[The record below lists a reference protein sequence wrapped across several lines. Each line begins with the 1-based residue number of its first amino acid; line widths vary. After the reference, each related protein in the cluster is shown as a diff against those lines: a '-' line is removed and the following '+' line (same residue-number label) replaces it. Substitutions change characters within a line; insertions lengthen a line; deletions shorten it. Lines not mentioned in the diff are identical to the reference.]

1 MIEIFKWLVLISATF
16 FTIFG
21 CFAYWRNRQEIANK
35 LFGLLSIAFAV
46 WSYGW
51 FEVLLI
57 KDNQE
62 LAFFWSRVLI
72 FGATFIPVF
81 YLHWILIISILLW
94 AIL

>member
-57 KDNQE
+57 K
-62 LAFFWSRVLI
+62 S
-72 FGATFIPVF
+72 PVF
-81 YLHWILIISILLW
+81 GKKEPMIKVRKMK
-94 AIL
+94 